1 MDLFPDSKDFQ
12 PSTHIDLDRDAALWD
27 DYITQQIKKV
37 TKEKPVSIVI
47 AWQQKDV
54 KKGYATGSVIVKST
68 QSDTKFIVPI
78 MIKDFKLAPLD
89 IAMQTNGKMSSL
101 TEDKVDDLLFDG
113 NLAIDT
119 ANQRKQPYE
128 DIIPQAGGMNGLDN
142 GYTKTASV
150 MKQIWHTIDDEDW
163 NRVQK
168 EMAKPE
174 ILYKFAGEKSRFV
187 EIFKQKL
194 VKPEKETTE
203 VEAIKKIG
211 VDSYMMMS
219 NSIENFSPALE
230 IVSSGQV
237 VDFINKNI
245 PEEHRKDFVETLENN
260 GVVLDWSGKVDGV
273 HVVDDSQIGVAK
285 ELSDPG
291 FYRVKGPKGEVDGMY
306 IKAVYEPVTDRKS
319 TTPIFISGAG
329 GGPQQGKPK
338 GISIADCKLPI
349 KTPAAGDYG
358 YFLYIYKNEP
368 LLVGPYTI
376 KAVSVGDNVPAYEG
390 QAVIDKSEL
399 DSITAALDSG
409 KTIKIVFSN
418 YANGFS
424 VFDPKSNDGPTY
436 SDSYRYEYSKSRDVP
451 ELTLPR
457 KDSAWVACN
466 DVWEIGKLK
475 EEVLKTAS
483 VQLRKLEG
491 GGYEFKGLEKHAN
504 WKFAKDDIEASFLMR
519 CFGAPLQ
526 KIASVMDKVKK
537 NGVVYMN
544 IDEPWTQ
551 KKASVKYD
559 LSFVN
564 KKELVKIASVF
575 EDMTTIDAVLS
586 LNFINNDNIAK
597 FVTAL
602 PQFEKVREELLR
614 LLIVCR
620 LGNIEIQ
627 ESVIKQA
634 IDVMDKVIN
643 GLHTLKAR
651 I

>member
-1 MDLFPDSKDFQ
+1 MDLFPETKDFQ

-27 DYITQQIKKV
+27 DYITQQIKRV

-54 KKGYATGSVIVKST
+54 KKGYAVGSVIVKST
-68 QSDTKFIVPI
+68 QSESKFIVPI

-89 IAMQTNGKMSSL
+89 VAMQSNGKMSSL

-113 NLAIDT
+113 NIASGTSD
-119 ANQRKQPYE
+119 QRKQPYE

-142 GYTKTASV
+142 GYTKTASI
-150 MKQIWHTIDDEDW
+150 MKQIWTTIDDADW
-163 NRVQK
+163 RRVQN

-174 ILYKFAGEKSRFV
+174 ILYKFAGEKSRFI

-219 NSIENFSPALE
+219 NSIENFSPSLE

-260 GVVLDWSGKVDGV
+260 GVILDWSGKADGV
-273 HVVDDSQIGVAK
+273 HVVDDSTIGDSR

-306 IKAVYEPVTDRKS
+306 IKAIYEPVSDRKS
-319 TTPIFISGAG
+319 TTPVFISGAG

-338 GISIADCKLPI
+338 GISISDCKLPI

-368 LLVGPYTI
+368 LLVGPYTV
-376 KAVSVGDNVPAYEG
+376 KAVSVDRSLGLDD
-390 QAVIDKSEL
+390 IDRTKEL
-399 DSITAALDSG
+399 ESITAAMDSG
-409 KTIKIVFSN
+409 KTIKIVFSD
-418 YANGFS
+418 YASGFS
-424 VFDPKSNDGPTY
+424 VFDPKQDTVNASPQH
-436 SDSYRYEYSKSRDVP
+436 RYEYSKSRDVP

-457 KDSAWVACN
+457 KDSAWVPCN

-483 VQLRKLEG
+483 VQLRKLDG

-526 KIASVMDKVKK
+526 KISSVMDKVKK
-537 NGVVYMN
+537 SGIVYMN

-551 KKASVKYD
+551 KKASAKYD
-559 LSFVN
+559 LSFVP
-564 KKELVKIASVF
+564 KKELTKIASIF

-586 LNFINNDNIAK
+586 LNFINNDNISK

-614 LLIVCR
+614 LLVICR
-620 LGNIEIQ
+620 LGNIEIP

-651 I
+651 M